1 MNDHLLATQ
10 TQLNMMNNKNKIQA
24 HSAVI
29 LANVIFGLGVPVTK
43 LLLDEWVSPMGYMF
57 TRCLGAAVIF
67 WLISLFMPK
76 EPVERKDLLIIMLG
90 GLLGFVVSQTLTAW
104 ALVYTTPV
112 YFSLIATLTPVATML
127 MAAVFLKETLNGKKT
142 MGVLIGIAGALLMV
156 FMGWQGG
163 SGTNDVLGIL
173 LTILSLL
180 TWVIYLLITRNVSQK
195 YSAVT
200 QMKWIF
206 LISTLAVLPF
216 AAPEWGQQK
225 LFSAAWAWTGVA
237 EMAFI
242 VLFATVMGYFA
253 IPFAMRYLP
262 ATTVSIYTNLQPVV
276 ASLVAI
282 YIGQDVL
289 TWDKPVAGILVL
301 LSAYIITRKNVE

>member
-1 MNDHLLATQ
+1 
-10 TQLNMMNNKNKIQA
+10 MMKNKNKIQA

-43 LLLDEWVSPMGYMF
+43 LLLDEWVSPMGYML

-76 EPVERKDLLIIMLG
+76 EHVERKDLFIIMLG

-142 MGVLIGIAGALLMV
+142 IGVLIGIAGALLMV
-156 FMGWQGG
+156 FMGWQSG
-163 SGTNDVLGIL
+163 SGTNDVLGIF

-225 LFSAAWAWTGVA
+225 LFSVAWAWTGVA

>member
-1 MNDHLLATQ
+1 
-10 TQLNMMNNKNKIQA
+10 MMNNKNKIQA

-76 EPVERKDLLIIMLG
+76 EHVERKDLLIIMLG

-142 MGVLIGIAGALLMV
+142 IGVLIGIAGALLMV
-156 FMGWQGG
+156 FMGWQSG
-163 SGTNDVLGIL
+163 SGTNDVLGIF

-216 AAPEWGQQK
+216 AVPEWDQQK

>member
-1 MNDHLLATQ
+1 MNNHLLAMQ
-10 TQLNMMNNKNKIQA
+10 TQLSMMKNKNKIQA

-76 EPVERKDLLIIMLG
+76 EPVHRKDLLIIMLG

-142 MGVLIGIAGALLMV
+142 IGVLIGIAGALLMV
-156 FMGWQGG
+156 FMGWQSG
-163 SGTNDVLGIL
+163 SGINDVLGIF

-216 AAPEWGQQK
+216 AVPEWGQQK

>member
-1 MNDHLLATQ
+1 
-10 TQLNMMNNKNKIQA
+10 MMNNKNKIQA

-67 WLISLFMPK
+67 WIISLFMPK

-104 ALVYTTPV
+104 ALVYTTPI

-127 MAAVFLKETLNGKKT
+127 MAAVFLKETLNRKKT
-142 MGVLIGIAGALLMV
+142 IGVLIGIAGALLMV

-163 SGTNDVLGIL
+163 SGTNDVLGIF

-216 AAPEWGQQK
+216 AAPEWSQQK

-253 IPFAMRYLP
+253 IPFAMRYLL

-276 ASLVAI
+276 ASLTAI

>member
-1 MNDHLLATQ
+1 
-10 TQLNMMNNKNKIQA
+10 MMKNKNKIQA

-127 MAAVFLKETLNGKKT
+127 MAAAFLKETLNGKKT
-142 MGVLIGIAGALLMV
+142 IGVLIGIAGALLMV

-163 SGTNDVLGIL
+163 SGTNDVLGIF

-225 LFSAAWAWTGVA
+225 LFSTAWAWTGVA

>member
-1 MNDHLLATQ
+1 MNNHLLATQ
-10 TQLNMMNNKNKIQA
+10 TQLNMMKNKNKIQA

-142 MGVLIGIAGALLMV
+142 IGVLIGIVGALLMV
-156 FMGWQGG
+156 FMGWQSG
-163 SGTNDVLGIL
+163 SGTNDVLGIF

>member
-1 MNDHLLATQ
+1 
-10 TQLNMMNNKNKIQA
+10 MMKNKNKIQA

-76 EPVERKDLLIIMLG
+76 EHVERKDLLIIMLG

-142 MGVLIGIAGALLMV
+142 IGVLIGIAGALLMV

-163 SGTNDVLGIL
+163 SGTNDVLGIF

-206 LISTLAVLPF
+206 LISTIAVLPF

>member
-1 MNDHLLATQ
+1 
-10 TQLNMMNNKNKIQA
+10 MMKNKNKIQA

-76 EPVERKDLLIIMLG
+76 EPVHRKDLLIIMLG

-142 MGVLIGIAGALLMV
+142 IGVLIGIAGALLMV
-156 FMGWQGG
+156 FMGWQSG
-163 SGTNDVLGIL
+163 SGTNDVLGIF

-206 LISTLAVLPF
+206 LISTIAVLPF

-225 LFSAAWAWTGVA
+225 LFSTAWAWTGVA